1 MGTIKNFTLHRIFFS
16 LFLFLSSILQA
27 QSDSQRYGF
36 DKDSTKIISTNLFN
50 SYQPAELFRY
60 NQSMLL
66 RNDIVSFFPK
76 GNLFK
81 PTGASHITPVFIQQR
96 TVNALPGLGT
106 SEWLN
111 NRAFFRAG
119 ENVTLGFEGG
129 LAIQNTVL
137 NPWVP
142 NYQFTLGVS
151 INFEINNHLDA
162 YVFGQFIS
170 APLGKPKDYFDPM
183 MYNNPLFLQSG
194 TGAGLKSNIKNTR
207 VDFQIMSV
215 YDKQL
220 NNMNSFNSKLK
231 IEF

>member
-1 MGTIKNFTLHRIFFS
+1 MITSENIKKPVFFS
-16 LFLFLSSILQA
+16 ALFFFLSSILQA
-27 QSDSQRYGF
+27 QTDSHRYGI
-36 DKDSTKIISTNLFN
+36 DKDSTKIMSTNLFN
-50 SYQPAELFRY
+50 SHQPAELFNF
-60 NQSMLL
+60 NQSMPL
-66 RNDIVSFFPK
+66 RNDIVSFYPK
-76 GNLFK
+76 SNLFK

-96 TVNALPGLGT
+96 TVNVLPGLGT
-106 SEWLN
+106 SEWLS
-111 NRAFFRAG
+111 NRTLFRAG

-142 NYQFTLGVS
+142 NYQFTLGVA

-170 APLGKPKDYFDPM
+170 APLGKPKDYFDPF